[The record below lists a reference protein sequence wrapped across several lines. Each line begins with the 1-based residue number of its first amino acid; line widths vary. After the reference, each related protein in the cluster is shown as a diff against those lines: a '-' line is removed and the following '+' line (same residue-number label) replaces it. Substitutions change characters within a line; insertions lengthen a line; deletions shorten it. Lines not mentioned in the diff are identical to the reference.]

1 MSKRRKKRG
10 IQIPLTAII
19 VAGLVLFLAYKGF
32 NTVWSKIIYGRTR
45 IKTRGLH
52 ADATMV
58 GLKVQVIQP
67 ITNENNI
74 SFPLDAL
81 SGQVFYGRSPLAV
94 FQLPAPMVIQANE
107 TVELIFDGI
116 LNFGVTADAITN
128 IISTGDWLRDLR
140 FEGTATSAGIT
151 FPFENT
157 ISIG

>member
-1 MSKRRKKRG
+1 MSKKRKRG
-10 IQIPLTAII
+10 IQIPLGAILA
-19 VAGLVLFLAYKGF
+19 VGLVFFLAYRGF
-32 NTVWSKIIYGRTR
+32 NSVWSKILYGRTR
-45 IKTRGLH
+45 LKVRGIH
-52 ADATMV
+52 ADENMV

-81 SGQVFYGRSPLAV
+81 SGLVFYGRSPLAV
-94 FQLPAPMVIQANE
+94 FQLPAPIVIEANN
-107 TVELIFDGI
+107 TVELTFDGI
-116 LNFGVTADAITN
+116 LNFGVTADTIAS

-151 FPFENT
+151 FPFKNT